1 MAGAPDR
8 LSRQEVNIE
17 SLMALDMFTAIAIAL
32 LQAET
37 EDALRTAL
45 DDAVRALADHSK
57 AGISICE
64 IAISPG
70 GHPLIVWQSAHG
82 DLSVEEG
89 AAFSRWFKRAAVAK
103 AMLAAADATWHGL
116 LSRGTIGQDT
126 GTRIAL
132 CVHARKTGIEH
143 LARAIADAAA
153 AAVSRIRILKSQA
166 LERRHTG
173 ETLNRTKTA
182 LEIGTDIVWEA
193 AEDGIIHCRR
203 ILNRR
208 NDIGSAIDGCN
219 LRTLRIGAGG
229 HSLLDRLE
237 SGGYLRARRVV
248 PNAALQA
255 ALLPGES
262 LYVSAARR
270 AGISG
275 DMAWTGTFAVV
286 AEEGARAASRETVAM
301 MAQISGAR
309 LREERNRREAEA
321 MLQGL
326 RLLLAK
332 HASGEKLG
340 ELVALIADCIC
351 GEEACVIQRRIDG
364 KPHYLVPRQRRAGR
378 DVDEALTFISERLAD
393 RGAQSLDVSTDD
405 GARLARVFGFN
416 GRHIAILPLPLQ
428 AESAFLVC
436 ATRRPEGFSAADLDF
451 ADRFTLL
458 LRQALLLREE
468 QAQIAQTAKMAALG
482 QMSTSIA
489 HELRQPLNTISL
501 AIQNLEY
508 LISTPDFDGDAAAAK
523 VARILAQVDRASG
536 VIDRM
541 RRFGRKS
548 AGDIEPVSLPEL
560 IENVEAIM
568 NHVLL
573 RAGVRLEK
581 DLQPG
586 LAVHADRLQ
595 LEQVIANLMQNAV
608 DAISGIGAPGT
619 RAESLIRVAAFPSP
633 DAPEMTVIRVEDS
646 GPGFRPEIIKR
657 VLEPFFTTKSAEHG
671 TGLGLAIC
679 DTIIRESGGRLDLGN
694 HEGGGYVT
702 ITLPG
707 QPS

>member
-1 MAGAPDR
+1 MAGALDR
-8 LSRQEVNIE
+8 LSGQEVDIE
-17 SLMALDMFTAIAIAL
+17 GKMALETFSVIALAL

-37 EDALRTAL
+37 EDALRKTL
-45 DDAVRALADHSK
+45 NDAARVLAGHSK
-57 AGISICE
+57 ADIAICE
-64 IAISPG
+64 IALSPG
-70 GHPLIVWQSAHG
+70 GRPAIVWQSMLG
-82 DLSVEEG
+82 GLSVEEG
-89 AAFSRWFKRAAVAK
+89 AVFLRWFEKAAVAK
-103 AMLAAADATWHGL
+103 AMLAAADGKWHGL
-116 LSRGTIGQDT
+116 LSREMIGLDT

-132 CVHARKTGIEH
+132 CVHAKEAGIEH
-143 LARAIADAAA
+143 LARAVADAAA
-153 AAVSRIRILKSQA
+153 AAVSRIRLSKAQA

-173 ETLNRTKTA
+173 EALDRAKAA
-182 LEIGTDIVWEA
+182 LEIGADIVWEA
-193 AEDGIIHCRR
+193 SKDGIIHCRR

-208 NDIGSAIDGCN
+208 NDIANAIDGCN
-219 LRTLRIGAGG
+219 LKMLRIGAGG
-229 HSLLDRLE
+229 HSLFDRID
-237 SGGYLRARRVV
+237 SGGRLRGGRVV
-248 PNAALQA
+248 PNSALQA
-255 ALLPGES
+255 VLQPGEI
-262 LYVSAARR
+262 LYVSAARHDD
-270 AGISG
+270 ISG
-275 DMAWTGTFAVV
+275 DKAWTGTFAIV
-286 AEEGARAASRETVAM
+286 AEEGAREVSRETVAM

-309 LREERNRREAEA
+309 RREERNRREAEA

-332 HASGEKLG
+332 HASGEKIG
-340 ELVALIADCIC
+340 ELVTLVSDCI
-351 GEEACVIQRRIDG
+351 GGDEACVVQRRIDG
-364 KPHYLVPRQRRAGR
+364 KPHYLVPRQRKAGR
-378 DVDEALTFISERLAD
+378 DDDEALTFISERLAD
-393 RGAQSLDVSTDD
+393 RGTQSLDVSTDD
-405 GARLARVFGFN
+405 GARLARVFGFS

-436 ATRRPEGFSAADLDF
+436 ATRRPDGFSAADLDF

-468 QAQIAQTAKMAALG
+468 QTQIAQTAKMAALG

-501 AIQNLEY
+501 AVQNLEY
-508 LISTPDFDGDAAAAK
+508 LISTPDFDSDAAAAK

-548 AGDIEPVSLPEL
+548 ASDIEQVSLPEL

-586 LAVHADRLQ
+586 LTVHADRLQ
-595 LEQVIANLMQNAV
+595 LEQVIANLVQNAV

-619 RAESLIRVAAFPSP
+619 RTESLIRITALPSP
-633 DAPEMTVIRVEDS
+633 DVPEMTIIRVEDS
-646 GPGFRPEIIKR
+646 GPGFRPEIIER

-679 DTIIRESGGRLDLGN
+679 DTIIRESGGRIDLGN
-694 HEGGGYVT
+694 HEGGGYVA

-707 QPS
+707 